1 MRRIAIVAV
10 VIAAAALVA
19 EARPW
24 GPPPPAWG
32 PRPRYYGHHHHHH
45 RDAAVAALF
54 AFGDGSIFDFA
65 LTMLI
70 GVVAGTYSSVF
81 IATPVMMW
89 WYKGRRPQFTSQSAA
104 DRKQ

>member
-1 MRRIAIVAV
+1 MTTFFAV
-10 VIAAAALVA
+10 L
-19 EARPW
+19 
-24 GPPPPAWG
+24 
-32 PRPRYYGHHHHHH
+32 
-45 RDAAVAALF
+45 ALF

-89 WYKGRRPQFTSQSAA
+89 WYKGKRPEFEAEAKTQE
-104 DRKQ
+104 D